1 MTVTAASV
9 KGKIVITISNAGN
22 YRLERKQFNSDDWL
36 VYTASG
42 FAVESE
48 ENPAIAITTCDVL
61 DAVNLEIGKLY
72 QYRIVDFDKE
82 NPEESD
88 YTTSSLIKCGET
100 TPIGYSFENYHA
112 PEGQWGELVTPDDI
126 RFTYLWGTD
135 FKATNGASY
144 TDAQIRFFINAA
156 VEEIARML
164 DITIVKRKIR
174 YNAVDRNLK
183 KGTDYDVDEAVYD
196 FKFSKIS
203 RYGVIKT
210 RQRPIL
216 KLHKLNLL
224 SRYANVKDLKET
236 TIVDKT
242 KGILKLM
249 ERPIRPSDRTSG
261 ISTAIGIYGNQTIN
275 AHLFYAIDYDVG
287 FETSDDVPADLRQ
300 TIAKYASVQ
309 LLNIIG
315 DGLMSGFSSS
325 SLSMDGLSES
335 FSSTQSATSA
345 YFGARIK
352 EYKDDIDKYIK
363 ENKHK
368 FGSMNIGS
376 L

>member
-1 MTVTAASV
+1 MTVTAASI
-9 KGKIVITISNAGN
+9 KNKIVITISNAGN
-22 YRLERKQFNSDDWL
+22 YRLERKPFDSDDWL

-42 FAVESE
+42 FAIETV
-48 ENPAIAITTCDVL
+48 ENPAIAVTTCDVL
-61 DAVNLEIGKLY
+61 DVYSLEEGKLY

-112 PEGQWGELVTPDDI
+112 PEGQWGNIVTPDDL

-135 FKATNGASY
+135 FKATNGQNY
-144 TDAQIRFFINAA
+144 TDEQIQYFIDSA
-156 VEEIARML
+156 VADIERQL
-164 DITIVKRKIR
+164 DITIVKKKIR
-174 YNAVDRNLK
+174 YNAVERKLA
-183 KGTDYDVDEAVYD
+183 KGSDYDIEESVYD
-196 FKFSKIS
+196 FKYSKIS
-203 RYGVIKT
+203 RYGLIKT
-210 RQRPIL
+210 RRKPII

-236 TIVDKT
+236 TVVDKT

-249 ERPIRPSDRTSG
+249 ERPIRPSDRMSG

-287 FETSDDVPADLRQ
+287 YENSDEVPTDLRE
-300 TIAKYASVQ
+300 IVAKQAAVS
-309 LLNIIG
+309 LLNVIG
-315 DGLMSGFSSS
+315 DGLMAGFSSS

-345 YFGARIK
+345 TYGARIK
-352 EYKDDIDKYIK
+352 EYKDDITNYIK
-363 ENKHK
+363 ANRFK
-368 FGSMNIGS
+368 FNNLPIGS
-376 L
+376 I